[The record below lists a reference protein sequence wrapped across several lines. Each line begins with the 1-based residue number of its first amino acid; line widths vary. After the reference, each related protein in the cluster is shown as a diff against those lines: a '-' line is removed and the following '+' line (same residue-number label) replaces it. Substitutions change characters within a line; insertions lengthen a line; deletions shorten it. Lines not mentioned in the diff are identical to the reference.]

1 MLLAVDIGNTNI
13 VFGCVNEKN
22 EVVLFERISTNHQA
36 TATEYA
42 VLIKNILEMNGFSL
56 SDVNDSIMSSV
67 VPSVTGAVTNA
78 IKKLFGIDVMTVGP
92 GVKTGLNILIDN
104 PAQLGSDQ
112 VVDAVAAINQY
123 SVPQIIIDMGTATT
137 VSVVDGNKNYLGGL
151 IIAGMSTATNA
162 LTSRTAQLPRINFE
176 APAKV
181 IGTNTVDCMK
191 SGMMYSNACALDGI
205 IERIEEELGEKCI
218 VVATG
223 GLAELVVPLCR
234 RDIILDKSLLIKGLT
249 IIYRKNK
256 PRKSN

>member
-13 VFGCVNEKN
+13 VFGCVNEEN
-22 EVVLFERISTNHQA
+22 EVVLFERIATNHQA

-56 SDVNDSIMSSV
+56 NDVNDSIMSSV
-67 VPSVTGAVTNA
+67 VPSVTGTVADA
-78 IKKLFGIDVMTVGP
+78 IKKLFGIEVMTVGP

-112 VVDAVAAINQY
+112 VVDAVASINQY

-137 VSVVDGNKNYLGGL
+137 VSVVDRNKNYLGGL
-151 IIAGMSTATNA
+151 IIAGMGTATNA

-205 IERIEEELGEKCI
+205 IERIEEELGEKCT

>member
-1 MLLAVDIGNTNI
+1 MLLAIDIGNTNI
-13 VFGCVNEKN
+13 VFGCVNDEN

-42 VLIKNILEMNGFSL
+42 ILIKNILEMNGFNL
-56 SDVNDSIMSSV
+56 SDVKDSIMSSV
-67 VPSVTGAVTNA
+67 VPSVTGTVTDA

-112 VVDAVAAINQY
+112 VVDAVASINHY

-151 IIAGMSTATNA
+151 IIAGMCTATNA

-205 IERIEEELGEKCI
+205 IERIEEELGEKCT

-223 GLAELVVPLCR
+223 GLSELVVPLCR
-234 RDIILDKSLLIKGLT
+234 RDIILDKNLLIKGLT

>member
-42 VLIKNILEMNGFSL
+42 ILIKNILEMNGFSL

-151 IIAGMSTATNA
+151 IIAGMGTATNA

-205 IERIEEELGEKCI
+205 IERIEEELDEKCTVI
-218 VVATG
+218 ATG

-249 IIYRKNK
+249 IIHRKNK